1 MRSEDEVSDET
12 KSGDLHL
19 IQSYPDDDDDDD
31 DYDDYDDDDDVDDDD
46 DDDDDNESASSR
58 LPRVIRLR
66 SIAMRRTIVHQTLK
80 YLSLP

>member
-1 MRSEDEVSDET
+1 MFHLPSSRLSYDERSHDNDN
-12 KSGDLHL
+12 DD
-19 IQSYPDDDDDDD
+19 YDNDDDDDD
-31 DYDDYDDDDDVDDDD
+31 VVVDDD

>member
-1 MRSEDEVSDET
+1 MKMMT
-12 KSGDLHL
+12 KAMFIEKGNRSGDDDDNDDHDND
-19 IQSYPDDDDDDD
+19 YDDDDDDD
-31 DYDDYDDDDDVDDDD
+31 C
-46 DDDDDNESASSR
+46 DNESASSR